1 MKNAQ
6 LAQALSKLK
15 KPGKDAEKKAEPK
28 KEAPKAPVK
37 EQEKEGAPKKR
48 EAQIIR
54 KAADIRAEEERKKKE
69 ALEEKTPPPAPE
81 ATPELKEE
89 PPAEPAAVEEPKKET
104 PEPAAKPV
112 RKKLIER
119 PPINI
124 VHRKPPTAKPTPSK
138 TAEKPK
144 ESPDKKPK
152 VTGSAP
158 TPGPAKDK
166 KDPKAAKKQQSFKP
180 FDSRDR
186 LGLRSDDDSQP
197 WRRRRSFKHKR
208 SQENRPE
215 PVRPTEIKVRVP
227 ITIKELA
234 HEMKLKA
241 GQLIQKLFLEG
252 MVITV
257 NDYIDDQTVLEILAE
272 EFKIKIEVDT
282 SEEERLAITE
292 HTIKEELKATPE
304 ENLIQRAPVVTFMGH
319 VDHGKTSLV
328 DYIRKSNIASGEAG
342 AITQHIGA
350 FKVNT
355 SHGDVAILDTPGHE
369 AFTLMRERGAAVTDL
384 VILVVAGDEGLK
396 PQTDEAIKLALEANI
411 PIVVAINKSDKPEF
425 KPDDVYRQ
433 LADRN
438 LLPEAWGGE
447 ILTVNCSAKTGEGI
461 DVLLE
466 TTALQA
472 EMQEPRAN
480 PTSRARGTVIESELH
495 KGLGC
500 VATILVQNGT
510 LKMGDALVLDQ
521 IWGRVK
527 TMHDDHGRKVDTAGP
542 STPVK
547 ITGLSGLPTAG
558 CEFIVVDT
566 EREARKLSEG
576 RRSGEQRAALK
587 ARGQDFE
594 ALLARES
601 EMMQKK
607 IVPVIIRADVQGSVE
622 ALKNSLEKIKSKKI
636 ELNIVSAEVGE
647 VSESDVELAAASGAV
662 VIAFHTLVESHAE
675 DIIKREKVNIRSHDI
690 IYHVVDDMKDIMR
703 DRLDKVREETFSGTA
718 EVRQVFKS
726 SQLGNIAGCIVS
738 EGSIS
743 RDNYAKIYRNDE
755 ILWEGNIAS
764 LKRVKEDVKEVNK
777 GLECGILL
785 DGFKQYEEGDLI
797 KTYKITYV
805 SQDL

>member
-1 MKNAQ
+1 LAKNLKLKVKNAQ

-15 KPGKDAEKKAEPK
+15 KPGKEPQEKKAPK
-28 KEAPKAPVK
+28 KTAAKKVAPKDADK
-37 EQEKEGAPKKR
+37 DNAPKKM

-54 KAADIRAEEERKKKE
+54 KASDIRAEEERKKQE
-69 ALEEKTPPPAPE
+69 ALEAKKAPVKEPKAEVVETPAPE
-81 ATPELKEE
+81 KAPEKAAPKVVKQEKSEKAAEPKTEKSVKATPAKEG
-89 PPAEPAAVEEPKKET
+89 
-104 PEPAAKPV
+104 
-112 RKKLIER
+112 
-119 PPINI
+119 
-124 VHRKPPTAKPTPSK
+124 
-138 TAEKPK
+138 
-144 ESPDKKPK
+144 ESADKKSKPL
-152 VTGSAP
+152 
-158 TPGPAKDK
+158 GPVKDK
-166 KDPKAAKKQQSFKP
+166 KDVKPAKKQQSFRP

-186 LGLRSDDDSQP
+186 LGLRSDDDAQQ
-197 WRRRRSFKHKR
+197 WRRRRPYKQRR
-208 SQENRPE
+208 SHDSRAE
-215 PVRPTEIKVRVP
+215 PVRPNEIKVRIP
-227 ITIKELA
+227 ITVKDLA

-257 NDYIDDQTVLEILAE
+257 NDYIDDPTVLEILGA
-272 EFKIKIEVDT
+272 EFKVRIEIDT
-282 SEEERLAITE
+282 SEEERLAITG
-292 HTIKEELKATPE
+292 HSIKEELAATSE
-304 ENLIQRAPVVTFMGH
+304 EELKHRAPVVTFMGH

-328 DYIRKSNIASGEAG
+328 DFIRKSNIAGGEAG

-355 SHGDVAILDTPGHE
+355 SHGDLAILDTPGHE
-369 AFTLMRERGAAVTDL
+369 AFTLMRERGAAVTDI
-384 VILVVAGDEGLK
+384 VILVVAGDEGIK
-396 PQTDEAIKLALEANI
+396 PQTDEAIKLALDANI
-411 PIVVAINKSDKPEF
+411 PLVIAINKADKEGF
-425 KPDDVYRQ
+425 NTDNVYRQ

-447 ILTVNCSAKTGEGI
+447 VLTVNCSAKSGDGI
-461 DVLLE
+461 AQLLE
-466 TTALQA
+466 MTALQA

-480 PTSRARGTVIESELH
+480 PHSRARGTVIESELH

-500 VATILVQNGT
+500 VATVLVQNGT
-510 LKMGDALVLDQ
+510 LKMGDALVLEQ

-527 TMHDDHGRKVDTAGP
+527 TMHDDHGRKIESAGP

-547 ITGLSGLPTAG
+547 ITGLSGLPEAG
-558 CEFIVVDT
+558 CEFVVVDS
-566 EREARKLSEG
+566 EREARKLCEG

-587 ARGQDFE
+587 ARGTDFE

-607 IVPVIIRADVQGSVE
+607 VVPVIIRADVQGSVE
-622 ALKNSLEKIKSKKI
+622 ALKNSLEKIKSEKI

-647 VSESDVELAAASGAV
+647 VSESDVELAAASNAV
-662 VIAFHTLVESHAE
+662 IIAFHTLVESHAE

-690 IYHVVDDMKDIMR
+690 IYHVVDDVKDIMR
-703 DRLDKVREETFSGTA
+703 SRLDKVREETYAGMA

-726 SQLGNIAGCIVS
+726 SHLGNIAGCIVS
-738 EGSIS
+738 DGTIT
-743 RDNYAKIYRNDE
+743 RDSYAKLYRNDK
-755 ILWEGNIAS
+755 LVWEGNIAS

-785 DGFKQYEEGDLI
+785 DGFKTYEEGDQI